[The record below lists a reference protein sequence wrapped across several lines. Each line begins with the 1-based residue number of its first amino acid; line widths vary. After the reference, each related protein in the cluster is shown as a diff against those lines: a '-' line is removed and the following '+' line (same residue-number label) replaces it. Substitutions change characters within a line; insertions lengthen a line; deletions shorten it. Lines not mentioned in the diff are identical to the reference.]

1 MNEYDKHNEQEVEPS
16 IKEAMQ
22 RSSRPGVFW
31 KSFLGATLATLLVLA
46 VAFLGFYGYKGDTF
60 SLNATPSES
69 VEVAQES
76 KEIPTQEESKEMQQA
91 QEAASDFETAILGAV
106 DRAKE
111 TVVSV
116 SNYQRLIPG
125 YPYPFGDAFAQA
137 TDEQGDLAVAGE
149 GSGVVYKI
157 EGDKAYIVTNH
168 HVVEDSEEL
177 KVIMYDGTVA
187 DAQLI
192 GADVW
197 SDLAVMT
204 IDAKYATKAI
214 DFYNSDELKV
224 GNIALAIGSPLGNQF
239 QNSVTQGIVSGL
251 ERSVPIDI
259 DGDGMPDWD
268 ASVIQTDAAINRGN
282 SGGALVNKQ
291 GELIGINSIKFA
303 AEGVEGMGFAIPSN
317 EVKRIIAELEQNGEV
332 IRPVLGAQTLNLA
345 LIADQSKQEVLGLTD
360 GREEGVVIVDIQSG
374 TTADNSG
381 LERYDVIV
389 QMDGEDIHTVNDLRK
404 VLYSHNVGDKV
415 VLTIL
420 RHGKEETVELTLE
433 SLKTQEL
440 ELRHE

>member
-1 MNEYDKHNEQEVEPS
+1 MSEYNKHNEHEVDPS

-22 RSSRPGVFW
+22 RSSQPGVFW
-31 KSFLGATLATLLVLA
+31 KSFLGATVATLLVLG
-46 VAFLGFYGYKGDTF
+46 VVFLGLYGYKG
-60 SLNATPSES
+60 SLFATSSEP
-69 VEVAQES
+69 VEVVQES
-76 KEIPTQEESKEMQQA
+76 KETPTQEELGDIKQA

-106 DRAKE
+106 ERSKE
-111 TVVSV
+111 AVVSV
-116 SNYQRLIPG
+116 SNYQRLLPG
-125 YPYPFGDAFAQA
+125 YPYIYGESFGPAIE
-137 TDEQGDLAVAGE
+137 EQSELAVAGE

-168 HVVEDSEEL
+168 HVVEGSEEL

-187 DAQLI
+187 DAELI

-214 DFYNSDELKV
+214 DFYDSDELKV
-224 GNIALAIGSPLGNQF
+224 GNIALAIGSPLGNEF

-259 DGDGMPDWD
+259 DGDGIPDWD

-282 SGGALVNKQ
+282 SGGALVNKN

-317 EVKRIIAELEQNGEV
+317 EVKRIIEELEANGEV
-332 IRPVLGAQTLNLA
+332 IRPVLGAQTLDLA
-345 LIADQSKQEVLGLTD
+345 LIAEESKQEVLGITND
-360 GREEGVVIVDIQSG
+360 QQDGVVIIEIQSG
-374 TTADNSG
+374 TTADQSE
-381 LERYDVIV
+381 LERYDVITK
-389 QMDGEDIHTVNDLRK
+389 MDGEEIHTINDLRK

-415 VLTIL
+415 SLTVLRQGEEKTIEVML
-420 RHGKEETVELTLE
+420 QSLE
-433 SLKTQEL
+433 TQEL